1 MGEAK
6 RRAASDP
13 NFGKAKP
20 PKLGLVVSPPI
31 EIQGTSLHVR
41 SSNLD
46 PQELRY
52 SILLWDSL
60 VWPSSRAI
68 YMSSG
73 PDEAFLESAG
83 ILTRPDY
90 SFSGTS
96 LSGTGI
102 ARVSSRDTPASG
114 SSMSSRRSSE
124 FSP

>member
-31 EIQGTSLHVR
+31 EIQGISLLIK

-46 PQELRY
+46 PQELRS

-60 VWPSSRAI
+60 PFAI
-68 YMSSG
+68 
-73 PDEAFLESAG
+73 
-83 ILTRPDY
+83 
-90 SFSGTS
+90 
-96 LSGTGI
+96 
-102 ARVSSRDTPASG
+102 
-114 SSMSSRRSSE
+114 
-124 FSP
+124 